1 MAKSRSYAE
10 RHASAADTFKIFV
23 PGTEPARAAEGLAR
37 RLGALGSLA
46 FDVVGA
52 MWSRPELSRRDR
64 SLLVITAL
72 AAQARDEELVLHT
85 QIGIRNGLTQSEIE
99 EVLLHIAAYA

>member
-23 PGTEPARAAEGLAR
+23 PGTEPERAAEGLAR

-64 SLLVITAL
+64 SLLVIATL
-72 AAQARDEELVLHT
+72 AAQARDKELVAHT
-85 QIGIRNGLTQSEIE
+85 RNGLQHGLLPEEVE
-99 EVLLHIAAYA
+99 EVLLHV